1 MKKAYIIL
9 LRTVYISAIIAW
21 LFLACVLRIAD
32 STAGIAALEVIGMIG
47 FGSWLLQNYFE
58 WRWENGG

>member
-1 MKKAYIIL
+1 MKKRVITT

-32 STAGIAALEVIGMIG
+32 STAGIAALEVIGSIG
-47 FGSWLLQNYFE
+47 FGAWIAQNYYK
-58 WRWENGG
+58 WRWS

>member
-1 MKKAYIIL
+1 MKKALIIL
-9 LRTVYISAIIAW
+9 LRTVYISAIIVW
-21 LFLACVLRIAD
+21 FFLACVLRIAI

-58 WRWENGG
+58 WRCEL